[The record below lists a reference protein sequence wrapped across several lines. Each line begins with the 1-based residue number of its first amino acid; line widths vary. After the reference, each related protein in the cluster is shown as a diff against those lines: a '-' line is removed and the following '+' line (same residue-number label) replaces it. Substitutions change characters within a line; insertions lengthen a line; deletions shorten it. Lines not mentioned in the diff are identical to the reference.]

1 MNPLVEI
8 SQLRGIMNLSP
19 GCGKKKKEKNYT
31 CMVSK
36 IELLPKPYVYLGNL
50 LELWLT

>member
-19 GCGKKKKEKNYT
+19 GCGKKKKKLHMYGFQDRVAT
-31 CMVSK
+31 KTICIFRKSA
-36 IELLPKPYVYLGNL
+36 
-50 LELWLT
+50 

>member
-19 GCGKKKKEKNYT
+19 GCGKKKKKKLHMYGFQDRVAT
-31 CMVSK
+31 KTICIFRKSA
-36 IELLPKPYVYLGNL
+36 
-50 LELWLT
+50 